1 MNDARLVQMCNY
13 WQIDRLAAHAR
24 QVVNVYYQEIEVIR
38 MIDHIIGAVYFLH
51 HFDVAHSA
59 LRPQQVLV
67 DEDGRFVLVDREAFA
82 RKSNYQMALEFI
94 EAKNRG
100 SSADAEI
107 LNYLAPE
114 YLVNLKNNAEEP
126 EVNH

>member
-1 MNDARLVQMCNY
+1 
-13 WQIDRLAAHAR
+13 
-24 QVVNVYYQEIEVIR
+24 

-59 LRPQQVLV
+59 LRPQQILV

-82 RKSNYQMALEFI
+82 RKSNYQLALEFI
-94 EAKNRG
+94 EAKENG
-100 SSADAEI
+100 TSADAEV

-114 YLVNLKNNAEEP
+114 YLPNLKNNVEEP
-126 EVNH
+126 SVDQ